1 MRATGDD
8 SRAAF
13 SAAPLRWV
21 IVVRQHVAGPF
32 AIRVRD
38 IVRRPGEMREVD
50 FEAPAP
56 EKWGEGLVSVDI
68 GTLVDLEVRLESVH
82 EGILVS
88 GSAAAEYTGV
98 CGRCLTDITEAL
110 EVEFQELFAYPGEEA
125 TDFEVQD
132 DHVDLETLVRDAIVL
147 SLPFQ
152 PVCQPDC
159 PGLDP
164 VTGERMTDSTGPE
177 QREPL
182 DPRWAALQDYTT
194 DHDEE
199 ALRLRV
205 ENTEES

>member
-1 MRATGDD
+1 
-8 SRAAF
+8 
-13 SAAPLRWV
+13 
-21 IVVRQHVAGPF
+21 VVRQHVAGPF
-32 AIRVRD
+32 EFRVRD
-38 IVRRPGEMREVD
+38 LVNRPGEMREYELD
-50 FEAPAP
+50 IPAP
-56 EKWGEGLVSVDI
+56 EKWGEGLVSVDTGVPI
-68 GTLVDLEVRLESVH
+68 DLDVRLESVH

-88 GSAAAEYTGV
+88 GTADTEYSGV
-98 CGRCLTDITEAL
+98 CGRCLTDIAEDL
-110 EVEFQELFAYPGEEA
+110 QVEFQELFAYPGEEA

-164 VTGERMTDSTGPE
+164 ATGERLTASTGTE

-182 DPRWAALQDYTT
+182 DPRWAALQDFTT
-194 DHDEE
+194 DHDDE
-199 ALRLRV
+199 APRSGV